1 VSASI
6 EGLGG
11 YNLGFAEE
19 LYAAYALDP
28 SSVAPEWR
36 EFFAGLGEPAQ
47 PPTPLFP
54 RRSLFGA
61 ASPVPASNGNGR
73 AAAQAPAAPATPGSE
88 TTSARQAAVDRLVH
102 AFRTSGHL
110 AANLDPLGRKRPP
123 VPELTLAHHGLDLAD
138 LERHYSAPH
147 GQGSQPL
154 RVTLDRLQSTYSR
167 MIGVQYLHLDNR
179 AARDWL
185 EMRMEASQNRSDLSH
200 ASQLRILEKL
210 TAAEQFEQFIHTKFL
225 GAKRFSLEGGESL
238 IPLLDLAIERAARHG
253 VQEVLIGMAHRGRL
267 NVLVN
272 VMGKKPADVFR
283 EFQDTDP
290 ENYWGR
296 GDVKYHLGHQT
307 RDRTRDGK
315 EVLLTLCCN
324 PSHLEFVNPIVL
336 GRVRA
341 RQDERGDAQRLE
353 VMPVILHG
361 DAAFA
366 GQGIVQETLNLSTLK
381 GYTTGGALHVI
392 VNNQI
397 GFTTPPESS
406 RSCTYATDVA
416 RMLQAPIFHVNG
428 EDPESVAHV
437 AQLAMDF
444 RAAFRQDVFID
455 LYGYRRWGHNEG
467 DEPAF
472 TQPRM
477 YQQIRKRKTV
487 RAAYL
492 ERLVGPGKISK
503 DEAEGLLKKH
513 HDRYEQELERSKGEQ
528 FERQDV
534 TITQRWVRFRGGPES
549 KRDPVQTARPEVLLS
564 ALLERTLDYPEGFD
578 AHRTIKKLGEQ
589 RRAMARGEQPL
600 DWGAGEAL
608 AFASL
613 VCEGHAVRLSGQDA
627 GRGTFS
633 HRHAVLRDQTT
644 DAVHVP
650 LTHMDPQQA
659 RFEVWDSPLSE
670 CGVLGFEYGFSLD
683 SPQALVLWEA
693 QFGDFVNTAQVIID
707 QFISSAEDKW
717 GHLSGLVMLLPHG
730 YEGQGPEHSSARLE
744 RFLQLCAEDNIQV
757 VNLTTPAQLFH
768 LLRRQVLD
776 RWRKPLVIMTPKSL
790 LRLPAAR
797 SPLSEFSEGSF
808 EYVIGDPREPAKV
821 KRVLLCS
828 GKVYYDLVAY
838 REEQQR
844 EDVAILRMEQ
854 LYPIPQTKLEEL
866 LAPYAK
872 GTPVV
877 WVQEEPWNMGAW
889 FFLRANLNGEIFRRL
904 PLSCVSRD
912 ESASPATG
920 SHASHKLEQAYL
932 VQQAFGDA

>member
-1 VSASI
+1 MAASI
-6 EGLGG
+6 DGLGG

-19 LYAAYALDP
+19 LYAAYAQDP
-28 SSVAPEWR
+28 SSVEPEWR
-36 EFFAGLGEPAQ
+36 AFFEGLGGGA
-47 PPTPLFP
+47 PTLESPFP
-54 RRSLFGA
+54 RKSLFGA
-61 ASPVPASNGNGR
+61 RPPHNGNGHG
-73 AAAQAPAAPATPGSE
+73 AVGQLAPAGESAA
-88 TTSARQAAVDRLVH
+88 ARQAAVDRLVH
-102 AFRTSGHL
+102 AYRASGHM
-110 AANLDPLGRKRPP
+110 AADLDPLGRGRPP
-123 VPELTLAHHGLDLAD
+123 VPELTLAHHGLDQAD
-138 LERHYSAPH
+138 LDRPYSGLR
-147 GQGSQPL
+147 GQGVRPL
-154 RVTLDRLQSTYSR
+154 RETLERLRSTYSR
-167 MIGVQYLHLDNR
+167 MIGAQYMHLDNR

-185 EMRMEASQNRSDLSH
+185 ESRMEASQNRSDLSH
-200 ASQLRILEKL
+200 ALQLRILEKL
-210 TAAEQFEQFIHTKFL
+210 TAAEMFEQFIHTKFL

-238 IPLLDLAIERAARHG
+238 IPLLDQAIERAARHG
-253 VQEVLIGMAHRGRL
+253 VQEVVIGMAHRGRL

-272 VMGKKPADVFR
+272 VMGKAPADVFR

-315 EVLLTLCCN
+315 EILLTLCCN

-336 GRVRA
+336 GRCRA
-341 RQDERGDAQRLE
+341 RQDERGDETRSE

-366 GQGIVQETLNLSTLK
+366 GQGIVQETLNLSTLE
-381 GYTTGGALHVI
+381 GYATGGALHVVI
-392 VNNQI
+392 NNQI

-444 RAAFRQDVFID
+444 RATFKQDVFID
-455 LYGYRRWGHNEG
+455 LYCYRRYGHNEG

-472 TQPRM
+472 TQPLM
-477 YQQIRKRKTV
+477 YEQIRQRKTV

-492 ERLVGPGKISK
+492 EQLVGPGKISN
-503 DEAEGLLKKH
+503 DEAEALASKH
-513 HDRYEQELERSKGEQ
+513 QERLEQELERSKGED
-528 FERQDV
+528 FERSNV
-534 TITQRWVRFRGGPES
+534 AITQRWVRFRGGPRS
-549 KRDPVQTARPEVLLS
+549 RRDPVQTALPKVLLS
-564 ALLERTLDYPEGFD
+564 ALLERTLDYPEGFN
-578 AHRTIKKLGEQ
+578 AHKTVTKLRDQ
-589 RRAMARGEQPL
+589 RRAMAKGEQDL

-613 VCEGHAVRLSGQDA
+613 VCEQHRVRLSGQDS

-633 HRHAVLRDQTT
+633 HRHSVLHDQKTGSI
-644 DAVHVP
+644 HVP

-659 RFEVWDSPLSE
+659 LFEVWDSPLSE
-670 CGVLGFEYGFSLD
+670 CGVLGFEYGYSLD
-683 SPQALVLWEA
+683 SPNALVLWEA

-776 RWRKPLVIMTPKSL
+776 RWRKPLVMMTPKSL

-797 SPLSEFSEGSF
+797 SPLTEFSEGSF
-808 EYVIGDPREPAKV
+808 HAILDDPREPTSI
-821 KRVLLCS
+821 KRVLICS

-838 REEQQR
+838 REEHGR
-844 EDVAILRMEQ
+844 DDVSILRMEQ
-854 LYPIPQTKLEEL
+854 IYPIAQDELEGL
-866 LAPYAK
+866 LGRYPD

>member
-1 VSASI
+1 M
-6 EGLGG
+6 GG

-19 LYAAYALDP
+19 LYAAYAQDP
-28 SSVAPEWR
+28 SSVDAEWR
-36 EFFAGLGEPAQ
+36 AFFAELGEAPQ
-47 PPTPLFP
+47 PTSPFP

-61 ASPVPASNGNGR
+61 AGAKNGGGNGH
-73 AAAQAPAAPATPGSE
+73 AAVASVASSTLGESSA
-88 TTSARQAAVDRLVH
+88 ARQAAVDRLVH
-102 AFRTSGHL
+102 AYRSSGHMG
-110 AANLDPLGRKRPP
+110 AELDPLGRGRPP
-123 VPELTLAHHGLDLAD
+123 VPELTLAHHGLDQAD
-138 LERHYSAPH
+138 LDRPYSGLR
-147 GQGSQPL
+147 GQGIQPL
-154 RVTLDRLQSTYSR
+154 RNILERLQSTYSR
-167 MIGVQYLHLDNR
+167 MIGAQYMHLDDP

-185 EMRMEASQNRSDLSH
+185 ESRMEASQNRSDLSH
-200 ASQLRILEKL
+200 ASKLRILEKL
-210 TAAEQFEQFIHTKFL
+210 TAAEQFEQFIHTNFL

-253 VQEVLIGMAHRGRL
+253 VQEVVIGMAHRGRL

-272 VMGKKPADVFR
+272 VMGKAPADVFR

-336 GRVRA
+336 GRTRA
-341 RQDERGDAQRLE
+341 RQDERGDQLRAE

-366 GQGIVQETLNLSTLK
+366 GQGIVQETLNLSTLQ
-381 GYTTGGALHVI
+381 GYATGGALHVI

-444 RAAFRQDVFID
+444 RAAFHQDVFID
-455 LYGYRRWGHNEG
+455 LYCYRRYGHNEG

-472 TQPRM
+472 TQPLM
-477 YQQIRKRKTV
+477 YEQIRQRKTV

-492 ERLVGPGKISK
+492 ERLVGPGKISS
-503 DEAEGLLKKH
+503 DEAEGLRAKH
-513 HDRYEQELERSKGEQ
+513 QERLEGELARSRGES
-528 FERQDV
+528 FERQEV
-534 TITQRWVRFRGGPES
+534 TITQRWVRFRGGPRS
-549 KRDPVQTARPEVLLS
+549 RRDPVKTALPKVLLS
-564 ALLERTLDYPEGFD
+564 ALLERTLDYPEGFA
-578 AHRTIKKLGEQ
+578 AHRTVTKLRDQ
-589 RRAMARGEQPL
+589 RRAMARGEQEL

-613 VCEGHAVRLSGQDA
+613 VCEKHAVRLSGQDA

-633 HRHAVLRDQTT
+633 HRHSVLHDQKTG
-644 DAVHVP
+644 AVHVP
-650 LTHMDPQQA
+650 LTQMDPQQA

-683 SPQALVLWEA
+683 SPQSLVLWEA

-757 VNLTTPAQLFH
+757 VNLTTPAQVFH

-776 RWRKPLVIMTPKSL
+776 RWRKPLVMMTPKSL

-808 EYVIGDPREPAKV
+808 QSVIEDPREPKAV

-828 GKVYYDLVAY
+828 GKVYFDLVAY
-838 REEQQR
+838 REEHGR
-844 EDVAILRMEQ
+844 DDVAILRMEQ
-854 LYPIPQTKLEEL
+854 LYPIPSGELEEVL
-866 LAPYAK
+866 GRYADR
-872 GTPVV
+872 TPVV